1 MKNVIIV
8 GANGFLGSN
17 LTKRLIEQN
26 INVYAVVNQSIDR
39 VDAIN
44 SPRLNIVRSLDE
56 LCNFEVDYYDA
67 LYYFA
72 WMGNSGSER
81 GDLLLQ
87 QENIMARRSDEH
99 SGGNAGQPGQGAE
112 KPAQEQGR
120 HAGKNHQ
127 VCQDRIRRDLI
138 IKPAG

>member
-87 QENIMARRSDEH
+87 QENIMAVCSVMKKLKRLQCDKFIF
-99 SGGNAGQPGQGAE
+99 AGS
-112 KPAQEQGR
+112 
-120 HAGKNHQ
+120 
-127 VCQDRIRRDLI
+127 I
-138 IKPAG
+138 IKKGNIFSNLLDSIYYIIYNKPYST